1 MESDADQLILEILER
16 LAAKPGYSAT
26 VSPAEFPLFEEL
38 ETSGFIVGQIGPD
51 THDAPLT
58 MVEGVKMTAT
68 GRRHMRELKKQ
79 LKSAITI
86 PTTPPVAAPA
96 AGPSALFPVSISAF
110 AYELLDS
117 IWDHYSVHREWPT
130 TWAIHSRFEKARV
143 MSARAELKSDHLIEN
158 SSSQGNIY
166 ELRIGGVLLTKSG
179 RQAEQLLIRYVDYL
193 RRRYKSAPNERT
205 VTSADAQTH
214 IGLSAEQTNFL
225 GDLVFIAGFFGAG
238 SRGAEWSATIPT
250 EIEDCLPSTSSRDF
264 VREMI
269 AKRNTPSLPIDIEN
283 RQRQVFAA
291 QPNFLD
297 SMLDPTDHAPKGRL
311 YQVFVSSTFIDL
323 KEERHEVM
331 MALLQTKCIPVGME
345 RFPATDA
352 DQMAYIRPVID
363 NCDYYIVI
371 LAGRY
376 GSVPDGKSVSYTE
389 MEFDYAV
396 SRGKYVI
403 VMCHHDVGTIPL
415 NLSEKSDLGRQKLQ
429 AFYDKVRKGRIC
441 DHWSNAHELASKVKT
456 AIYDA
461 IEKHPQP
468 GWVRATTLASP
479 AERKAPP
486 RVPSA
491 VPANSAKLVG
501 IPVRVNFLPKGA
513 NPVSQLQVAEFEIKR
528 SVDQLLLLLS
538 RRLEK
543 PATANSLKG
552 SFERVLTPTLNDE
565 LVAHKGGMQITPYGY
580 CSIKIAG
587 FQRVIDSLNAE
598 DLVQWKAAS
607 RGDEDQAARWVI
619 SKTGVKRLSRLRA
632 NGEHSPE

>member
-1 MESDADQLILEILER
+1 MESDADQLILQILER

-26 VSPAEFPLFEEL
+26 VSAGEFPLFEEL
-38 ETSGFIVGQIGPD
+38 DASGFIVGQIGPD

-58 MVEGVKMTAT
+58 MVEEVKLTAT
-68 GRRHMRELKKQ
+68 GRQHMRELKQQ
-79 LKSAITI
+79 LK
-86 PTTPPVAAPA
+86 PVARTSPTPVASPA
-96 AGPSALFPVSISAF
+96 LGPSDLFTVSTSAF
-110 AYELLDS
+110 AHELLDS
-117 IWDHYSVHREWPT
+117 IWQHYSAHREWPT

-143 MSARAELKSDHLIEN
+143 MSAREELKSDHLIEN

-166 ELRIGGVLLTKSG
+166 ELRIGGVLLTKHG
-179 RQAEQLLIRYVDYL
+179 RQAEQLLMQYVDYL
-193 RRRYKSAPNERT
+193 RRRYKNAPNERS
-205 VTSADAQTH
+205 VTSADVQSH
-214 IGLSAEQTNFL
+214 IGLSAEQANFL
-225 GDLVFIAGFFGAG
+225 GDLVFIAGFFGSG
-238 SRGAEWSATIPT
+238 SRGTEWSATIPT
-250 EIEDCLPSTSSRDF
+250 EIEDCLPGMSSRDF
-264 VREMI
+264 VRQMI
-269 AKRNTPSLPIDIEN
+269 AKRNTPNLPIHLED
-283 RQRQVFAA
+283 RQRQVFVA

-297 SMLDPTDHAPKGRL
+297 SMLDPTGPGFKERL

-323 KEERHEVM
+323 KDERHEVM
-331 MALLQTKCIPVGME
+331 MALLQTKCIPIGME

-376 GSVPDGKSVSYTE
+376 GSVPDGNSVSYTE

-403 VMCHHDVGTIPL
+403 VMCHRDVGTIPL
-415 NLSEKSDLGRQKLQ
+415 SLSEKSDLGRQRLQ

-468 GWVRATTLASP
+468 GWVRATTLASA

-486 RVPSA
+486 SLPNA
-491 VPANSAKLVG
+491 TPASSAKLVG
-501 IPVRVNFLPKGA
+501 IPVRMNFLPKGA
-513 NPVSQLQVAEFEIKR
+513 NPISPLQVAEFEVKR
-528 SVDQLLLLLS
+528 SVDQLLLLLA

-552 SFERVLTPTLNDE
+552 SFERVLTPSLTDE
-565 LVAHKGGMQITPYGY
+565 LVAHNGGMQITPYGH
-580 CSIKIAG
+580 CSIKTAA

-598 DLVQWKAAS
+598 DLVQWKAAPRS
-607 RGDEDQAARWVI
+607 DEDQAARWVI

-632 NGEHSPE
+632 NGAHSPE